1 MRLPSPPWTTIARA
15 DSLLSTPYEG
25 FLIVD
30 CWLGSVNGWLGSRSC
45 AYWPAEAP
53 TCHEA
58 STTAAPAFTWPLE
71 PSPVVVPPPA
81 PTADVSVLPV
91 SAPCPNAR
99 SLAMAAHCGYAS
111 RY

>member
-1 MRLPSPPWTTIARA
+1 MARA
-15 DSLLSTPYEG
+15 LSRPCQPYDG
-25 FLIVD
+25 FLSVA
-30 CWLGSVNGWLGSRSC
+30 CWLGSVKGSLGSRSC
-45 AYWPAEAP
+45 AYCPADAP

-58 STTAAPAFTWPLE
+58 STTAAPALTWPLD

-81 PTADVSVLPV
+81 PTPLAASERPV

-99 SLAMAAHCGYAS
+99 SFAIAAHCGYLS